1 MNRQTMEAHMSQR
14 FYHEDLLDEF
24 GDDLERIFGPIEERT
39 KGLTSLAGQPDGD
52 LKALVRGLRTKVIDC
67 SGFMPKRQPFLNVVK
82 EVLRVMRDSVDTE
95 TGKSIFYG
103 YNLPYFIEEER
114 VQGAEE
120 FDWTDV
126 YIDYNVQR
134 NIDVAHIIKDILVEW
149 DTKLCDPAHGRKQS
163 DGTLDVNDS
172 QHATCSRA
180 LVGAKVCP
188 ATYIVS
194 DSKSDNA
201 NQFGARNISNKTTE
215 WFDDYKVRVYRG
227 QAMEKEG
234 FPPKAGDAPY
244 LSLFNEL
251 AEFEAF
257 GIATAG
263 TPKSAGSCNRI
274 EKLYDYRGQYGEDIF
289 KRAVRTVRTAWGNG
303 ELDHATV
310 WGVCTLMWYY
320 TKHHNYGSSELRKL
334 ETELV
339 NAIQAYYPDK
349 TTSPNR
355 SSGRGTLWGD
365 TRKLINNLYPR
376 DIDDF
381 RGRQESYPFMIAS
394 ALRSMILNYD
404 FYRTHPEGLNSKSQL
419 KIELPEVVRKNGTTE
434 EYIINPVLIMDNR
447 QWDRL
452 DADEYN
458 QQEFDD
464 SDFAFE
470 DENETVTV

>member
-1 MNRQTMEAHMSQR
+1 MTER

-24 GDDLERIFGPIEERT
+24 GDDLERIFGPVEDRT

-52 LKALVRGLRTKVIDC
+52 LKAIIKNLKTKVIDC

-82 EVLRVMRDSVDTE
+82 EVLRVMRDSIDSE
-95 TGKSIFYG
+95 TGKSVFYG

-114 VQGAEE
+114 VQGVEE
-120 FDWTDV
+120 FPWDRF

-134 NIDVAHIIKDILVEW
+134 NIDVAHIIQDILIEW
-149 DTKLCDPAHGRKQS
+149 DTKLCDPAHCRMQS
-163 DGTLDVNDS
+163 DGTLDINDA

-180 LVGAKVCP
+180 LVGARLCP
-188 ATYIVS
+188 ATYIKS

-201 NQFGARNISNKTTE
+201 NTFGARNIRSKQTE
-215 WFDDYKVRVYRG
+215 WFDNMKVRVYRS
-227 QAMEKEG
+227 KEMIKDG

-244 LSLFNEL
+244 LEL
-251 AEFEAF
+251 HDELEEFGAF
-257 GIATAG
+257 AIATVG
-263 TPKSAGSCNRI
+263 TPKSAGSCNRA
-274 EKLYDYRGQYGEDIF
+274 EKLYDYRGQYGADIF

-310 WGVCTLMWYY
+310 WGICTLMWYC
-320 TKHHNYGSSELRKL
+320 TNNENFGPSELRKL

-339 NAIQAYYPDK
+339 YAIQAYYPDK
-349 TTSPNR
+349 TTTPNR

-365 TRKLINNLYPR
+365 LRKLIAKDYPK
-376 DIDDF
+376 DLDDF

-419 KIELPEVVRKNGTTE
+419 KLDLPPLVRKNGTTT
-434 EYIINPVLIMDNR
+434 EYAINPVLIIDNR

-452 DADEYN
+452 DSDDFN

-464 SDFAFE
+464 GDYEFE
-470 DENETVTV
+470 DDETIAV

>member
-1 MNRQTMEAHMSQR
+1 MTTRN
-14 FYHEDLLDEF
+14 YHEDLLDEF
-24 GDDLERIFGPIEERT
+24 GDDLERIFGPTEERV

-52 LKALVRGLRTKVIDC
+52 LKALLKNLKTKVIDC

-82 EVLRVMRDSVDTE
+82 EVLRVMRDSIDPK

-103 YNLPYFIEEER
+103 YDLPKFIEEER
-114 VQGAEE
+114 VQGADE
-120 FDWTDV
+120 FAWDDV

-134 NIDVAHIIKDILVEW
+134 NIDVAHIIKDILIEW

-163 DGTLDVNDS
+163 DGTIDINDS

-180 LVGAKVCP
+180 LVGAGVCP

-234 FPPKAGDAPY
+234 FPAKAGDAPY
-244 LSLFNEL
+244 LAIFNEL
-251 AEFEAF
+251 AEFDAF
-257 GIATAG
+257 AIATQG
-263 TPKSAGSCNRI
+263 TSKSAGSCNRTD
-274 EKLYDYRGQYGEDIF
+274 KLYEYRGQYGEDIF
-289 KRAVRTVRTAWGNG
+289 KRAIRTVRTAWGNG
-303 ELDHATV
+303 ELCHATV

-320 TKHHNYGSSELRKL
+320 TKNANFGAAELRKL

-349 TTSPNR
+349 PTTPNR
-355 SSGRGTLWGD
+355 ASGKDALWPQV
-365 TRKLINNLYPR
+365 RKLIGKTYPKEL
-376 DIDDF
+376 DDF
-381 RGRQESYPFMIAS
+381 RGRQESFPFMIAS

-404 FYRTHPEGLNSKSQL
+404 FYRTHPEGMNSKSLL
-419 KIELPEVVRKNGTTE
+419 KLELPPVERFNGTNTE
-434 EYIINPVLIMDNR
+434 YEINHVLIQDNR
-447 QWDRL
+447 IWDRL
-452 DADEYN
+452 DTEDYN
-458 QQEFDD
+458 QQDYDD
-464 SDFAFE
+464 ADFAFE
-470 DENETVTV
+470 EEDEAVTV